1 MDYPMSILG
10 YLVVGML
17 GAGTFLFL
25 LLLFD
30 KKVAILENSILGLR
44 KTAIVYIALGG
55 VLSVVV
61 NLANSPNFEA
71 NQLTIA
77 FSAGLGWPAIAAGF
91 TAGKRV
97 GEIQEEKDAAGQ
109 TAKNMKALG
118 DQRVT
123 EVEDYFKSNLEQY
136 KNFTELAIERA
147 EKQLGELREYYNQ
160 KLSSVEGRR
169 TR

>member
-1 MDYPMSILG
+1 MFDYPLSIVG
-10 YLVVGML
+10 YLCLGML

-30 KKVAILENSILGLR
+30 KKVAILENKSV
-44 KTAIVYIALGG
+44 KKPWMIVLYVVLGG

-61 NLANSPNFEA
+61 NLAGNPDFGA

-97 GEIQEEKDAAGQ
+97 GEINELKEQVGENGKEVELLSDIKVERVVDYYKKRLEAVKRNTQ
-109 TAKNMKALG
+109 M
-118 DQRVT
+118 VT
-123 EVEDYFKSNLEQY
+123 ELFDRELE
-136 KNFTELAIERA
+136 KAT
-147 EKQLGELREYYNQ
+147 EYYEQ
-160 KLSSVEGRR
+160 KLSSVGGE
-169 TR
+169 